1 MTETAHRA
9 AEFSR
14 YETRSV
20 EETHDSI
27 ATHYYDA
34 RLVVMGERADF
45 SNRFEVADLGALTV
59 GRITFGTEMRFGF
72 GEPGCYH
79 VIVPLEGVCSVRQG
93 SEDFGYATS
102 RRALFFDPE
111 HHIRMDTW
119 SNDCDALTVKVD
131 KLALHSTLE
140 TLLGTS
146 LRRPPK
152 FAPALDVTRGPAR
165 SWAALARWTLLE
177 ADVAQGLLSNPLI
190 RGRFEQT
197 LLEGLLLAADHDH
210 RDHLAY
216 PPPMRPA
223 SVRRVMDVV
232 QELPAEPYDAAGLA
246 AIAQVGLRTLQ
257 DAFRKHVGMSPM
269 AYVTEVRLQR
279 VHDQLRV
286 SAPGTATVAEVAYRW
301 GFTHLGRFAQ
311 RYRRRF
317 GEPPSQTL
325 RTM

>member
-1 MTETAHRA
+1 LTETAHRA
-9 AEFSR
+9 AEFSS
-14 YETRSV
+14 YATRSV

-27 ATHYYDA
+27 AAHYYDA
-34 RLVVMGERADF
+34 RLVVMGDRADF
-45 SNRFEVADLGALTV
+45 SNRLDVTDLGALTV

-79 VIVPLEGVCSVRQG
+79 VIVPLEGVCSVQQG
-93 SEDFGYATS
+93 SEVLGYATD

-111 HHIRMDTW
+111 YHIRMDTW

-131 KLALHSTLE
+131 KLALHRSLE
-140 TLLGTS
+140 TLLGTP
-146 LRRPPK
+146 LRHPPK

-177 ADVAQGLLSNPLI
+177 ADDSQGLLSN
-190 RGRFEQT
+190 T
-197 LLEGLLLAADHDH
+197 LLEGLLLAADHDY

-286 SAPGTATVAEVAYRW
+286 SAPGTTTVAEVAYRW

-317 GEPPSQTL
+317 GEPPSRTL